1 MEQYEAVESSR
12 TKDQIRVDLGRTMAG
27 HHTAINCDEGLE
39 SLERVLGAVS
49 MYNPRIGYCQSMN
62 FIAAHLLCNLREEDA
77 FWLLLEIV
85 HSLVPE
91 YYGPAMDG
99 LQAHAALLERVA
111 GQLMPVVLER
121 FNEAQVGAPNL
132 LLSAAEQLVH
142 TTACG

>member
-1 MEQYEAVESSR
+1 
-12 TKDQIRVDLGRTMAG
+12 
-27 HHTAINCDEGLE
+27 
-39 SLERVLGAVS
+39 
-49 MYNPRIGYCQSMN
+49 
-62 FIAAHLLCNLREEDA
+62 
-77 FWLLLEIV
+77 
-85 HSLVPE
+85 
-91 YYGPAMDG
+91 MDG